1 MNWFDQWFMKMSR
14 KAWNNSRGTSQS
26 DELVSKHHSS
36 SFSGLRGG
44 QPISLTI
51 FKANGGFVIQYYS
64 EDHNNAYNSTSSPSK
79 HEPKLL
85 IVHQGEDLGKAID
98 QLILVEAL
106 KA

>member
-1 MNWFDQWFMKMSR
+1 MKWFDKWFRKMS
-14 KAWNNSRGTSQS
+14 KKVWESSQVVES
-26 DELVSKHHSS
+26 VSGSS
-36 SFSGLRGG
+36 YSGLRGG
-44 QPISLTI
+44 QPMSFTI
-51 FKANGGFVIQYYS
+51 YKANGGFVIQYFS
-64 EDHNNAYNSTSSPSK
+64 EDYNSKNHYSSPSK

>member
-1 MNWFDQWFMKMSR
+1 MKWFDKWFRKMS
-14 KAWNNSRGTSQS
+14 KKVWESSRDQ
-26 DELVSKHHSS
+26 LVESVSGSS
-36 SFSGLRGG
+36 YSGLRGG
-44 QPISLTI
+44 QPMSFTI
-51 FKANGGFVIQYYS
+51 YKANGGFVIQYFS
-64 EDHNNAYNSTSSPSK
+64 EDYNANNHYSSSPSK